1 MPEAPEWSREDAV
14 VLPVTEG
21 QFLELSR
28 DIRPA
33 DGPAVTHK
41 IAVGPFYLPGT
52 YQVVAAQRRTEHG
65 ARTYLITL
73 VRVGE

>member
-1 MPEAPEWSREDAV
+1 MLEALDWSPEGAV
-14 VLPVTEG
+14 TLPVTEG

-28 DIRPA
+28 DIHPA
-33 DGPAVTHK
+33 SGPAVTHK

-52 YQVVAAQRRTEHG
+52 YQVVAAQRRIEHG
-65 ARTYLITL
+65 ATTYLITL